1 MMHFWSLQSLIK
13 QGLSEAMS
21 NSSDVF
27 VIGAGLAGLSAAIK
41 LQEAGRDVRIIE
53 SSDRPG
59 GRVTSDII
67 DGFICD
73 RGFQLINSK
82 YPALQALNVIQEIDF
97 IKAPRVIEVALGNQR
112 RALGDPRVA
121 PWTALDKA
129 TGSIPEKLSL
139 LRFLAA
145 SPKEN
150 QSVEDVL
157 NSSGSVYVRALRPFL
172 QGVFLT
178 DPKNVDARY
187 GQSIAKSFVTG
198 SPGIPRK
205 GVAELSKALAAR
217 VDSITYGVQA
227 DSIEGKVVRTSAGD
241 FKAATLIVATDATT
255 ATQLLGL
262 NEVPRMAGC
271 ITWYHA
277 VATNPSGSGR
287 LIVDGQNRGP
297 IINSLVISDI
307 SSDYAPVGQHLVS
320 TTTDLGATESDVR
333 RHLAIVWGISTHDWQ
348 LIAKYEIPAALPI
361 QSIGRA
367 LTQQVKVSEGLY
379 VVGDHRAVPSQ
390 QGALFSSNLAAEL
403 ILNQS

>member
-1 MMHFWSLQSLIK
+1 MP
-13 QGLSEAMS
+13 
-21 NSSDVF
+21 NSSDVLI
-27 VIGAGLAGLSAAIK
+27 IGAGLAGLSAAIT
-41 LQEAGRDVRIIE
+41 LQEAGRDVRVID

-73 RGFQLINSK
+73 RGFQLINSQ
-82 YPALQALNVIQEIDF
+82 YPALQALDVIKEIDF
-97 IKAPRVIEVALGNQR
+97 IPVPRVIEVALGSDR

-129 TGSIPEKLSL
+129 TGTIPEKLSL
-139 LRFLAA
+139 LRFLATN
-145 SPKEN
+145 PKEN

-157 NSSGSVYVRALRPFL
+157 KPSGSVYTRVLRPFL

-187 GQSIAKSFVTG
+187 GQSIVKSFISG

-217 VDSITYGVQA
+217 VSSITYGVQA
-227 DSIEGKVVRTSAGD
+227 NSLEGGFTKTSAGD
-241 FKAATLIVATDATT
+241 FKAATVIVATDATT

-262 NEVPRMAGC
+262 SEVPRMAGC

-277 VATNPSGSGR
+277 VSYNPSGNGR

-297 IINSLVISDI
+297 VINSIVMSDI
-307 SSDYAPVGQHLVS
+307 SSNYAPLGQHLVS

-361 QSIGRA
+361 QNVGRS
-367 LTQQVKVSEGLY
+367 LTQTVKVSENIF

-390 QGALFSSNLAAEL
+390 QGALFSGRLAAGL
-403 ILNQS
+403 ILNQR

>member
-21 NSSDVF
+21 NSSDVL
-27 VIGAGLAGLSAAIK
+27 VVGAGLAGLSAAIK
-41 LQEAGRDVRIIE
+41 LQEAGRNARVIE

-129 TGSIPEKLSL
+129 TGTIPEKLSL

-145 SPKEN
+145 SPKDN

-157 NSSGSVYVRALRPFL
+157 SSSGSVYVRALRPFL

-187 GQSIAKSFVTG
+187 GQSIVKSFVTG

-217 VDSITYGVQA
+217 VDSISYGVQA

-241 FKAATLIVATDATT
+241 FKATTIIVATDATT

-262 NEVPRMAGC
+262 NEVARMAGC

-287 LIVDGQNRGP
+287 LVVDGQNRGP
-297 IINSLVISDI
+297 IINSIVISDI

-333 RHLAIVWGISTHDWQ
+333 RHLAIMWGISTHDWQ

-367 LTQQVKVSEGLY
+367 LTQPVKVSEGLY

-390 QGALFSSNLAAEL
+390 QGALFSGNLAAEL
-403 ILNQS
+403 ILNQG

>member
-21 NSSDVF
+21 NSSDVL

-129 TGSIPEKLSL
+129 TGTIPEKLSL

-145 SPKEN
+145 SPKDN

-157 NSSGSVYVRALRPFL
+157 SSSGSVYVRALRPFL

-187 GQSIAKSFVTG
+187 GQSIVKSFVTG

-217 VDSITYGVQA
+217 VDSISYGVQA

-241 FKAATLIVATDATT
+241 FKATTIIVATDATT

-262 NEVPRMAGC
+262 NEVARMAGC

-287 LIVDGQNRGP
+287 LVVDGQNRGP
-297 IINSLVISDI
+297 IINSIVISDI

-333 RHLAIVWGISTHDWQ
+333 RHLAIMWGISTHDWQ

-367 LTQQVKVSEGLY
+367 LTQPVKVSEGLY

-390 QGALFSSNLAAEL
+390 QGALFTGNLAAEL
-403 ILNQS
+403 ILNQG

>member
-21 NSSDVF
+21 NSSDVL

-53 SSDRPG
+53 GSDRPG

-187 GQSIAKSFVTG
+187 GQSIVKSFVTG

-227 DSIEGKVVRTSAGD
+227 DSIEGNVVRTSAGD
-241 FKAATLIVATDATT
+241 FKAATIIVATDATT

-307 SSDYAPVGQHLVS
+307 STDYAPVGQHLVS

-390 QGALFSSNLAAEL
+390 QGALFSGNLAAEL

>member
-1 MMHFWSLQSLIK
+1 MPS
-13 QGLSEAMS
+13 
-21 NSSDVF
+21 SSDVLI
-27 VIGAGLAGLSAAIK
+27 IGAGLAGLSAAIT
-41 LQEAGRDVRIIE
+41 LQEAGRDVQVID

-82 YPALQALNVIQEIDF
+82 YPALQALDVIKEIDF
-97 IKAPRVIEVALGNQR
+97 IPAPRVIEVAMGSDR

-129 TGSIPEKLSL
+129 TGTIPEKLSL
-139 LRFLAA
+139 LRFLATT
-145 SPKEN
+145 PKEN
-150 QSVEDVL
+150 QSIEDVL
-157 NSSGSVYVRALRPFL
+157 KPSGTVYNRVLRPFL

-187 GQSIAKSFVTG
+187 GQLIVKSFISG

-217 VDSITYGVQA
+217 VSSITYGVQA
-227 DSIEGKVVRTSAGD
+227 NSLEGGFTKTSAGD
-241 FKAATLIVATDATT
+241 FKAATVIVATDATT

-277 VATNPSGSGR
+277 VSDNPSGNGR

-297 IINSLVISDI
+297 VINSIVMSDI
-307 SSDYAPVGQHLVS
+307 SSSYAPLGQHLVS

-333 RHLAIVWGISTHDWQ
+333 RHQAIVWGISTHDWQ

-361 QSIGRA
+361 QNVGRS
-367 LTQQVKVSEGLY
+367 LTQTVKVSDNIF

-390 QGALFSSNLAAEL
+390 QGALFSGRLAAEL
-403 ILNQS
+403 ILNQR

>member
-1 MMHFWSLQSLIK
+1 MP
-13 QGLSEAMS
+13 
-21 NSSDVF
+21 NSSDVLI
-27 VIGAGLAGLSAAIK
+27 IGAGLAGLSAAIT
-41 LQEAGRDVRIIE
+41 LQEAGRDVRVID

-82 YPALQALNVIQEIDF
+82 YPALQALDVIKEIDF
-97 IKAPRVIEVALGNQR
+97 IPAPRVIEVALGSDR

-129 TGSIPEKLSL
+129 TGTIPEKLSL
-139 LRFLAA
+139 LRFLATN
-145 SPKEN
+145 PKEN

-157 NSSGSVYVRALRPFL
+157 KPSGSVYTRVLRPFL

-187 GQSIAKSFVTG
+187 GQSIVKSFISG

-217 VDSITYGVQA
+217 VSSITYGVQA
-227 DSIEGKVVRTSAGD
+227 NSLEGGFTKTSAGD
-241 FKAATLIVATDATT
+241 FKAATVIVATDATT

-262 NEVPRMAGC
+262 SEVPRMAGC

-277 VATNPSGSGR
+277 VSDNPSGNGR

-297 IINSLVISDI
+297 VINSIVMSDI
-307 SSDYAPVGQHLVS
+307 SSNYAPLGQHLVS

-361 QSIGRA
+361 QNVGRS
-367 LTQQVKVSEGLY
+367 LTQTVKVSENIF

-390 QGALFSSNLAAEL
+390 QGALFSGRLAAGL
-403 ILNQS
+403 ILNQR

>member
-1 MMHFWSLQSLIK
+1 
-13 QGLSEAMS
+13 MS
-21 NSSDVF
+21 DSSDVLI
-27 VIGAGLAGLSAAIK
+27 IGAGLAGLSAAIA

-59 GRVTSDII
+59 GRVTSDVI

-73 RGFQLINSK
+73 RGFQLINSN
-82 YPALQALNVIQEIDF
+82 YPALVELDVMKDVDF
-97 IKAPRVIEVALGNQR
+97 IKAPRVIEVALGNDR

-129 TGSIPEKLSL
+129 TGTIPEKLSL
-139 LRFLAA
+139 LRFLMAT
-145 SPKEN
+145 PREN

-157 NSSGSVYVRALRPFL
+157 KPSGTTYVRALRPFL

-187 GQSIAKSFVTG
+187 GQSIVKSFVTG
-198 SPGIPRK
+198 APGVPRK

-217 VDSITYGVQA
+217 VKQISYGVQA
-227 DSIEGKVVRTSAGD
+227 DSLEANVAHTSAGD
-241 FKAATLIVATDATT
+241 FRASTVIVATDATT

-262 NEVPRMAGC
+262 HEVPRMAGC

-277 VATNPSGSGR
+277 VSINPSGNGR
-287 LIVDGQNRGP
+287 LVVDGQNRGP
-297 IINSLVISDI
+297 IINSVVMSDI
-307 SSDYAPVGQHLVS
+307 SSSYAPQGQHLVS

-333 RHLAIVWGISTHDWQ
+333 RHLAIIWGISTHDWQ

-361 QSIGRA
+361 QSVGRA
-367 LTQQVKVSEGLY
+367 LTQTVQISDNVY

-390 QGALFSSNLAAEL
+390 QGALFSGRVAAEL
-403 ILNQS
+403 ILNQSR

>member
-1 MMHFWSLQSLIK
+1 
-13 QGLSEAMS
+13 MS
-21 NSSDVF
+21 NSSDVLI
-27 VIGAGLAGLSAAIK
+27 IGAGLAGMSAAIS
-41 LQEAGRDVRIIE
+41 LQEAGRDVQIIE

-82 YPALQALNVIQEIDF
+82 YPALQSLDVIKEIDF
-97 IKAPRVIEVALGNQR
+97 IRAPRVIEVSLGNDR

-129 TGSIPEKLSL
+129 TGTIPEKLSL
-139 LRFLAA
+139 LRFLA
-145 SPKEN
+145 STPKEN

-157 NSSGSVYVRALRPFL
+157 RSSGSVYARALRPFL

-187 GQSIAKSFVTG
+187 GQSIIKSFVTG
-198 SPGIPRK
+198 SIGVPRK

-217 VDSITYGVQA
+217 VRSITYGVQV
-227 DSIEGKVVRTSAGD
+227 DSLEENVVKTSAGD
-241 FKAATLIVATDATT
+241 FNATTVIVATDATT

-262 NEVPRMAGC
+262 AEVPRMAGC

-277 VATNPSGSGR
+277 VTNNPSGNGR
-287 LIVDGQNRGP
+287 LAVDGQNRGP
-297 IINSLVISDI
+297 IINSIVMSDI
-307 SSDYAPVGQHLVS
+307 SSSYAPLGQHLVS

-333 RHLAIVWGISTHDWQ
+333 RHLAVMWGMSTHDWQ

-361 QSIGRA
+361 QNVGRA
-367 LTQQVKVSEGLY
+367 LTQTVKVSENVF

-390 QGALFSSNLAAEL
+390 QGALFSGRLAAEL
-403 ILNQS
+403 ILNKS

>member
-1 MMHFWSLQSLIK
+1 MP
-13 QGLSEAMS
+13 
-21 NSSDVF
+21 NSSDVLI
-27 VIGAGLAGLSAAIK
+27 IGAGLAGLSAAIT
-41 LQEAGRDVRIIE
+41 LQEAGRDVRVID

-73 RGFQLINSK
+73 RGFQLINSQ
-82 YPALQALNVIQEIDF
+82 YPALQALDVIKEIDF
-97 IKAPRVIEVALGNQR
+97 IPAPRIIEVAMGSDR

-129 TGSIPEKLSL
+129 TGTIPEKLSL
-139 LRFLAA
+139 LRFLATN
-145 SPKEN
+145 PKEN

-157 NSSGSVYVRALRPFL
+157 KPSGTVYTRVLRPFL

-187 GQSIAKSFVTG
+187 GQSIVKSFISG

-217 VDSITYGVQA
+217 VSSITYGVQA
-227 DSIEGKVVRTSAGD
+227 NSLEGGFTKTSAGD
-241 FKAATLIVATDATT
+241 FKAATVIVATDATT

-262 NEVPRMAGC
+262 SEVPRMAGC

-277 VATNPSGSGR
+277 VSYNPSGNGR

-297 IINSLVISDI
+297 VINSIVMSDI
-307 SSDYAPVGQHLVS
+307 SSNYAPLGQHLVS

-361 QSIGRA
+361 QNVGRS
-367 LTQQVKVSEGLY
+367 LTQTVKVSENIF

-390 QGALFSSNLAAEL
+390 QGALFSGRLAAEL
-403 ILNQS
+403 ILNQR